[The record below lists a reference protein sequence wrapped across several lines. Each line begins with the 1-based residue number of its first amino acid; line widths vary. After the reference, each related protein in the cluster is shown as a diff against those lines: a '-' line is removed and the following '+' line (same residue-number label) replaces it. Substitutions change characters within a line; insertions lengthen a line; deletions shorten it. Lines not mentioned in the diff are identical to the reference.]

1 MRYARGV
8 VTPERARLFREV
20 ADRRQQGAVVLED
33 VHDPHNAAA
42 VFRTCDALGF
52 QRVCLVFDQEAPFDP
67 RATGKLSSSATNK
80 WLDFDVYGSIAACLA
95 DLRRD
100 GCEVVATVAGGGAE
114 SLFAA
119 DLAAPRLAVMLGNEQ
134 RGLSEEALTLADR
147 RLTIPMA
154 GMVRSLNL
162 SVAAA
167 LVLYE
172 VTRQRRSAGMERYRL
187 SATERAA
194 LAQRLAERS

>member
-1 MRYARGV
+1 MP
-8 VTPERARLFREV
+8 TPERERLFRAV
-20 ADRRQQGAVVLED
+20 AARRQRGEVVLED
-33 VHDPHNAAA
+33 IHDPHNAAA

-52 QRVCLVFDQEAPFDP
+52 QRVRLVFDKEAPFDP

-80 WLDFDVYGSIAACLA
+80 WLDFETYGSVADCLA

-100 GCEVVATVAGGGAE
+100 DGCEIIAAVADGGAE
-114 SLFAA
+114 SLFEA
-119 DLAAPRLAVMLGNEQ
+119 DLTAPRLAVVLGNEQ
-134 RGLSEEALTLADR
+134 RGLSEEALALADR
-147 RLTIPMA
+147 RLTIPMS

-172 VTRQRRSAGMERYRL
+172 ITRQRRAAGMERYRL
-187 SATERAA
+187 SPAERDA
-194 LAQRLAERS
+194 LARRLAERS

>member
-1 MRYARGV
+1 MP
-8 VTPERARLFREV
+8 TPERERLFRAV
-20 ADRRQQGAVVLED
+20 AARRQRGEVVLED
-33 VHDPHNAAA
+33 IHDPHNAAA

-52 QRVCLVFDQEAPFDP
+52 QRVRLVFDQEAPFDP

-80 WLDFDVYGSIAACLA
+80 WLDFAAYGSVADCLA

-100 GCEVVATVAGGGAE
+100 GCEIIAAVADGGAE
-114 SLFAA
+114 SLFEA
-119 DLAAPRLAVMLGNEQ
+119 DLTAPRLAVMLGNEQ
-134 RGLSEEALTLADR
+134 RGLSEEALALADR
-147 RLTIPMA
+147 RLTIPMS

-172 VTRQRRSAGMERYRL
+172 ITRQRRAAGMERYRL
-187 SATERAA
+187 SPAERDA
-194 LAQRLAERS
+194 LARRLAERS

>member
-1 MRYARGV
+1 MPTPAR
-8 VTPERARLFREV
+8 ERLFREV
-20 ADRRQQGAVVLED
+20 AERRQRGAVVLED
-33 VHDPHNAAA
+33 IHDPHNAAA

-52 QRVCLVFDQEAPFDP
+52 QRVCLVFEREEPFDP
-67 RATGKLSSSATNK
+67 RGTGKLSSSATNK
-80 WLDFDVYGSIAACLA
+80 WLDFDVHDSIAGCLA

-100 GCEVVATVAGGGAE
+100 GCEIIATVAGGGAE
-114 SLFAA
+114 GLFDA
-119 DLAAPRLAVMLGNEQ
+119 DLTAPRLAVLLGNEQ
-134 RGLSEEALTLADR
+134 RGLSEEALALADR

-172 VTRQRRSAGMERYRL
+172 VTRQRRAAGMERYRL
-187 SATERAA
+187 PATERDA
-194 LAQRLAERS
+194 LARRLADRS

>member
-1 MRYARGV
+1 MPTPAR
-8 VTPERARLFREV
+8 ERLFREV
-20 ADRRQQGAVVLED
+20 AARRQRGAVVLED

-52 QRVCLVFDQEAPFDP
+52 QRVCLVFAQEEPFDP
-67 RATGKLSSSATNK
+67 RGTGKLSSSATNK
-80 WLDFDVYGSIAACLA
+80 WLDFDIYDSIAACLA

-100 GCEVVATVAGGGAE
+100 GCEIVATVAGGGAE

-119 DLAAPRLAVMLGNEQ
+119 DLATPRLAVMLGNEQ
-134 RGLSEEALTLADR
+134 RGLSEEALALADR

-172 VTRQRRSAGMERYRL
+172 VTRQRGAAGMDRYRL
-187 SATERAA
+187 SPTERDA
-194 LAQRLAERS
+194 LADRLAERS

>member
-1 MRYARGV
+1 MPTPAR
-8 VTPERARLFREV
+8 ERLFREV
-20 ADRRQQGAVVLED
+20 AARRQRGALVLED

-52 QRVCLVFDQEAPFDP
+52 QRVCLVFAQEAPFDP
-67 RATGKLSSSATNK
+67 RGTGKLSSSATNK
-80 WLDFDVYGSIAACLA
+80 WLDFDIYDSIAACLT

-100 GCEVVATVAGGGAE
+100 GCEIVATVAGGGAE
-114 SLFAA
+114 SLFAT
-119 DLAAPRLAVMLGNEQ
+119 DLAMPRLAIMLGNEQ
-134 RGLSEEALTLADR
+134 RGLSQEALALADR

-154 GMVRSLNL
+154 GMVHSLNL

-172 VTRQRRSAGMERYRL
+172 VTRQRRAAGMDRYRL
-187 SATERAA
+187 SPTERDA